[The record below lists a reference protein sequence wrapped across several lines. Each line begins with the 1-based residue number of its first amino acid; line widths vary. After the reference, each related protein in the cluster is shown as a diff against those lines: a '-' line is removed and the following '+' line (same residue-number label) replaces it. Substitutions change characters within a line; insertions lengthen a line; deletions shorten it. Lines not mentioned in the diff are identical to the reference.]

1 MNFWSGIRASFSR
14 CFESRNPYEIGA
26 PDTDGRRSYE
36 QGPFILACTF
46 ARMIGYL
53 IATYVTTL
61 LLAPEEFGRLLLI
74 GVPVAL
80 VNLFG
85 DFGLS
90 DGLVRLKEI
99 RRGTISLFF
108 FINLGCA
115 VLGGV
120 ILIATIPFFEW
131 WNNGARLD
139 DLAWAFAGMLVMQ
152 AMVMQYRGMLR
163 RQMRLDQIS
172 GFEVAAAYVGNGSMI
187 ILAFQG
193 WGALAIPLGRIAALI
208 LELCLVL
215 YATRWLPGRMESWRR
230 NLHVL
235 QFGGNLAMAGVFRF
249 GGAAIAA
256 FVLGRHFP
264 PEMLGYLER
273 ATSLTRTVADRFAPL
288 VKRLTFSTL
297 ARARHLTGDVYAIK
311 SEWALAFSVRIWIW
325 PLAVGSASL
334 AAIIPIALGPT
345 WTDLAP
351 MLLAMGLSLVLWLP
365 EMVGRSVILAHGSS
379 NVIRRNNM
387 LGFIGQVL
395 VIPVAFVWG
404 LVPYLVM
411 FAIVLIVK
419 SMIFL
424 HQVARISEIDF
435 KGKQCFLQT
444 VLAVSVAT
452 MIGWQ
457 FTLLGGLI
465 MPIIVGSGVVVLV
478 VAILLR
484 TRKSM
489 QEIWFS
495 DSSVDAGPNPEVRQ
509 A

>member
-1 MNFWSGIRASFSR
+1 
-14 CFESRNPYEIGA
+14 
-26 PDTDGRRSYE
+26 
-36 QGPFILACTF
+36 
-46 ARMIGYL
+46 MIGYL

-235 QFGGNLAMAGVFRF
+235 QFGGNLALAGVFRF

-273 ATSLTRTVADRFAPL
+273 
-288 VKRLTFSTL
+288 
-297 ARARHLTGDVYAIK
+297 
-311 SEWALAFSVRIWIW
+311 
-325 PLAVGSASL
+325 
-334 AAIIPIALGPT
+334 
-345 WTDLAP
+345 
-351 MLLAMGLSLVLWLP
+351 
-365 EMVGRSVILAHGSS
+365 
-379 NVIRRNNM
+379 
-387 LGFIGQVL
+387 
-395 VIPVAFVWG
+395 
-404 LVPYLVM
+404 
-411 FAIVLIVK
+411 
-419 SMIFL
+419 
-424 HQVARISEIDF
+424 
-435 KGKQCFLQT
+435 
-444 VLAVSVAT
+444 
-452 MIGWQ
+452 
-457 FTLLGGLI
+457 
-465 MPIIVGSGVVVLV
+465 
-478 VAILLR
+478 
-484 TRKSM
+484 
-489 QEIWFS
+489 
-495 DSSVDAGPNPEVRQ
+495 
-509 A
+509 